1 MAKQNPDLRFDR
13 LIKAALVPK
22 GHRPRTCEEIDRM
35 LDLIDAPG
43 ISDRKLQRILRK
55 VNGEEPTFV
64 EPEPEAPQLGNSEL
78 TAAERDLVALYRSQG
93 KDLPPEIQEKLKAM
107 EERANRPPD
116 DEEQDGGG

>member
-22 GHRPRTCEEIDRM
+22 GHRPRTPEEIDQM
-35 LDLIDAPG
+35 LNLIDAPEIG
-43 ISDRKLQRILRK
+43 DQKLQRLLHK

-64 EPEPEAPQLGNSEL
+64 EPEPVAPQPGNNEL
-78 TAAERDLVALYRSQG
+78 TAAERELVALYKSQG

-116 DEEQDGGG
+116 EEEPNDGG